1 MRLTFV
7 DLPRM
12 WVGRVECHIFCRLPG
27 SGSLCRL
34 FFALCHLELFLNMLT
49 Y

>member
-12 WVGRVECHIFCRLPG
+12 WVGRVECHIFCRLPRAQVACVG
-27 SGSLCRL
+27 
-34 FFALCHLELFLNMLT
+34 FAFALFEPSLNMLT